1 MRSRSARIY
10 HQVMAGHHP
19 NTPAPTGPLLQKVNY
34 RKVMEYWTPLLSWHT
49 GGNNQIISRTTFV
62 IVNLS
67 NAITLWHQPPLKYE
81 L

>member
-34 RKVMEYWTPLLSWHT
+34 RKVMEYWTPLLSWYTGQQSNNIQNNICYCQPFKCHHT
-49 GGNNQIISRTTFV
+49 TASSTAQIF
-62 IVNLS
+62 
-67 NAITLWHQPPLKYE
+67 
-81 L
+81 